1 MRALLAAQ
9 LAELDAHERRLARL
23 RDQLRALL
31 GRLEDD
37 RMPDPA
43 EFMTTLEMMSM
54 YETYFTQEQR
64 DQLAERRAALGEA
77 GIGAAKNDFREIVEE
92 GLRLVRAGT
101 PHDDP
106 RARALAERWDAVG
119 APFHRDDSTKES
131 ARAAWADNSAAI
143 AARLPW
149 PADEFIAL
157 VSFVERARSAR

>member
-1 MRALLAAQ
+1 
-9 LAELDAHERRLARL
+9 
-23 RDQLRALL
+23 
-31 GRLEDD
+31 
-37 RMPDPA
+37 MPDPD
-43 EFMTTLEMMSM
+43 EFMTTLEMMSV

-77 GIGAAKNDFREIVEE
+77 GIDAAKNDFRAIVEE

-101 PHDDP
+101 PPGDP
-106 RARALAERWDAVG
+106 RARALVDRWDAVG
-119 APFHRDDSTKES
+119 APFHSDDSTKEA

-157 VSFVERARSAR
+157 VSFVEQARAAR